1 MAADDWTPPGSA
13 PGDCKNMDELRAI
26 IDRIDDELVKL
37 LAARQAC
44 IDRAAEIKAAEGL
57 PANIPERVRE
67 VLDRVRARAQAAK
80 FDPDLAVL
88 IWRSMIDWSIMR
100 EETALSMKK
109 KD

>member
-1 MAADDWTPPGSA
+1 
-13 PGDCKNMDELRAI
+13 MDELRVV
-26 IDRIDDELVKL
+26 IDRIDDELVAL
-37 LAARQAC
+37 MAARQAC

-67 VLDRVRARAQAAK
+67 VLDRVRVRAQATQL
-80 FDPDLAVL
+80 DPDLAVL

-109 KD
+109 KG